1 MWVEL
6 VMCSSLGAEGAELQE
21 DFEVEGG
28 EFEELP
34 KEDSS
39 VQD

>member
-1 MWVEL
+1 MEL